1 MRSQASKLGRR
12 INVLPEQPYN
22 PLDKKN
28 LGVSV
33 ADALLDRVPVPLP
46 PASFVGA
53 GVYAIYYTGAF
64 PEYAAIASSNRQ
76 SRFLQPIYV
85 GRAVPP
91 GRRKG
96 GFSSDAGPGRVL
108 ASRLKKHASSIEVA
122 KNLKLE
128 DFWCRFLVVDDIWIP
143 LGESLLI
150 DRFSP
155 IWNKVVEGFGN
166 NDPGKNRYNQARSPW
181 DTIHP
186 GRPWAEAMQPN
197 PMKSEEIL
205 DQILAKTSTSAG

>member
-1 MRSQASKLGRR
+1 M
-12 INVLPEQPYN
+12 LPEQPYN

-28 LGVSV
+28 LAESV
-33 ADALLDRVPVPLP
+33 AEALLEREPVPLP

-53 GVYAIYYTGAF
+53 GVYAIYYTGIF
-64 PEYAAIASSNRQ
+64 PPYEAIASNNRQ
-76 SRFLQPIYV
+76 GQFLQPIYV
-85 GRAVPP
+85 GKAVPR

-96 GFSSDAGPGRVL
+96 GFGSEAGPGRVL
-108 ASRLKKHASSIEVA
+108 ASRLKKHASSIEESR
-122 KNLKLE
+122 NLRLE

-150 DRFSP
+150 DRYAP
-155 IWNKVVEGFGN
+155 IWNKLIEGFGN

-186 GRPWAEAMQPN
+186 GRIWAEKMQPN
-197 PMKSEEIL
+197 PMKSEKIL
-205 DQILAKTSTSAG
+205 ERIVAKTSNTDL